1 MYDDDDDDDDD
12 DLARLIRAAD
22 PARTPLTGALD
33 ERAENDLVRI
43 TGAPVRSREIAT
55 TLRARPVF
63 IALPSAVA
71 LLLVVVLILQGW
83 NLFGATTAN
92 KAAAVATPP
101 LLASTPSP
109 YTFGEVMRQAVGH
122 LRDSQTESS
131 APGRHASYATW
142 NLNVDVDFRDAPSSF
157 ISPEDV
163 VMSWNADLSGM
174 WIRKVGKSIAT
185 DTPPGPNE
193 ALPPHVGTV
202 LRSDQFAAGEMGI
215 LNPTTPPTTREGAL
229 RYLQIVA
236 GDHNVDPVDLV
247 DAVQSVLNEW
257 TLTSQQEAAMLSALK
272 GLDGFT
278 TWGGV
283 TDRLG
288 REGIAILA
296 RSKSNTH
303 FESLLIISPSTGRV
317 LSIETIYLGGIND
330 LRKLPIPSVVNYT
343 AWRTQ

>member
-1 MYDDDDDDDDD
+1 MYDDD
-12 DLARLIRAAD
+12 DLARLIRDAD
-22 PARTPLTGALD
+22 PARTPLTGALN
-33 ERAENDLVRI
+33 ERAENDLARI
-43 TGAPVRSREIAT
+43 VGAPVRRREVVT
-55 TLRARPVF
+55 TLRARPLF

-71 LLLVVVLILQGW
+71 LLLVVVLVLQGW
-83 NLFGATTAN
+83 NLFGSTTAN
-92 KAAAVATPP
+92 RAAAVATPP

-109 YTFGEVMRQAVGH
+109 YTFGEVVTRAVGQLH
-122 LRDSQTESS
+122 DSPTETS

-142 NLNVDVDFRDAPSSF
+142 NLNVDVDFRDTPSSF

-174 WIRKVGKSIAT
+174 WTRKVGKSIAT

-202 LRSDQFAAGEMGI
+202 LRADQFAAGEMGI
-215 LNPTTPPTTREGAL
+215 LNPTTPPTTREAAL
-229 RYLQIVA
+229 RYLQVVA
-236 GDHNVDPVDLV
+236 GAHSLDPVELV
-247 DAVQSVLNEW
+247 NAVQSVLNEW

-278 TWGGV
+278 TWGTV

-296 RSKSNTH
+296 KSRSNSH

-317 LSIETIYLGGIND
+317 LSVETIYLGGIKD

-343 AWRTQ
+343 AWRAP